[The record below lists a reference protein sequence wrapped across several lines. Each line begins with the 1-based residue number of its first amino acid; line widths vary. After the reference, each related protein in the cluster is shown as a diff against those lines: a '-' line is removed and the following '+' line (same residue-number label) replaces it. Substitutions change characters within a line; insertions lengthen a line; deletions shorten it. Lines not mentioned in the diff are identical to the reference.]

1 MTWYRLLLLIAQ
13 VDSFLNDLNHYQ
25 LILIAPLYCLCYSDV
40 RRGRSRLCSEQHGQ
54 YMSTCS
60 IGIFEVSI
68 TKIQNVECY
77 VILICLSLQARLLLP
92 PLYRAA
98 AAQLPEFADTPSTVS
113 TQDLQPNRH
122 TPIMLTYSSCYSAK
136 PRSTSCPT
144 SPGNVSASPRPPY
157 IFNVIQCLL
166 MFLLSASGS
175 RS

>member
-77 VILICLSLQARLLLP
+77 VILIC
-92 PLYRAA
+92 
-98 AAQLPEFADTPSTVS
+98 VS
-113 TQDLQPNRH
+113 RCRPA
-122 TPIMLTYSSCYSAK
+122 SSC
-136 PRSTSCPT
+136 PRSTGPRPLSCPSSRT
-144 SPGNVSASPRPPY
+144 LRAPCPLRIYSPTGTHQSCSHTHRATPPSQE
-157 IFNVIQCLL
+157 VHRAPPHLVMCLL
-166 MFLLSASGS
+166 PRDLPTYSM
-175 RS
+175 